1 MNKKLLISG
10 LNQLYSDRVDYVDR
24 HTILVYSGD
33 NVKDVDLFLQ
43 ECVGLGL
50 LEIVKP
56 IMEAEEQDNCIKLIS
71 PIPSALCCNNQ

>member
-10 LNQLYSDRVDYVDR
+10 LNRLYSDRVNYVDR
-24 HTILVYSGD
+24 HTILVYSKGD
-33 NVKDVDLFLQ
+33 DIDVGLFLQ

-56 IMEAEEQDNCIKLIS
+56 IMEAADQDNCIRLIS
-71 PIPSALCCNNQ
+71 QIPSDLCSNNK